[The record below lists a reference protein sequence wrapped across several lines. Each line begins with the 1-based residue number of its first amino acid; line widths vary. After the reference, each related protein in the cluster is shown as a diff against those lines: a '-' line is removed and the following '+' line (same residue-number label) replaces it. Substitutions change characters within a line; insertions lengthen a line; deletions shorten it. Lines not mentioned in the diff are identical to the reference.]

1 MSPQCVW
8 EVPSP
13 GQRELLLLRRMPTK
27 QHIAGEMKA
36 VSARQATLFFDPHQD
51 LLVEPERHIPF
62 AHLPGLLCYAQG
74 RFAAFLRMARLAAS
88 QARL

>member
-1 MSPQCVW
+1 MGSTVSRPARIAPIAKDAYKATHSRRDESSLSTAGNLVLR
-8 EVPSP
+8 PTP
-13 GQRELLLLRRMPTK
+13 G
-27 QHIAGEMKA
+27 
-36 VSARQATLFFDPHQD
+36 